1 MTPEE
6 IARRNAAR
14 TSAGELGEVVARA
27 KPTVYVD
34 SKGAASVGAQ
44 PTGTA
49 MTVRKPSQALV
60 TKPSQALA
68 TTTQPIPSE
77 VRSTAKPMP
86 GRPGPTITVDSK
98 GVASTLEQRTGQVA
112 AQRMATD
119 RAARISAMQSGGID
133 ALNQTIAQQTGTNPA
148 TGRTVGAAPASAPAA
163 APAAPATPA
172 ASGQA
177 DVSRAFRAGQATGRA
192 VSATRNALPQSNSGK
207 ALGISAALTP
217 IIGGAQQDSTERYA
231 YRFGVDEPTGDGSFG
246 DIAKFVALRAG
257 GAATDLASFGVG
269 LADLPIRAWNWG
281 NENFGSGQNTVRP
294 FSELLFRDAARDSG
308 FKEYGTD
315 SEAAKS
321 ELAKERA
328 AGQAPFQGYMEGFA
342 GTDAGKAMDAG
353 ASKLADVIGTG
364 EQPTTAQQQPAQQPV
379 AQQPAAQQQPAGQ
392 DPNKVLGTFN
402 GRQITESQA
411 RELAGRNVVATPQPA
426 AGEPRA
432 AVHASRGDD
441 GQRQLL
447 AMLNQARGDRQGVQE
462 GANAR
467 LKDLYSKFNDLMA
480 RGKRRSAAVVGDL
493 IGRELGVI
501 QGTAQSQMIDPRRP
515 GVNPADDQRTQA
527 LTEGVQLD
535 NRAKRLAQQS
545 LEAYLADPTSE
556 AGQQA
561 LARYQAIAGGG
572 KQQNQEY
579 VYERLLTPE
588 GGESIVAIN
597 KANPG
602 DARVVQP
609 QQTPQQLIAEA
620 QAAIAAGAP
629 RDAVIAELKA
639 KGINL

>member
-27 KPTVYVD
+27 KPAVYVD
-34 SKGAASVGAQ
+34 SKGTASVGTQ

-49 MTVRKPSQALV
+49 MTVRKPSQALA
-60 TKPSQALA
+60 TKPGQALA
-68 TTTQPIPSE
+68 TTAQPIPSE
-77 VRSTAKPMP
+77 VRSTAKPVP

-112 AQRMATD
+112 AQRMAAE
-119 RAARISAMQSGGID
+119 RAARIAAMQSGGVG
-133 ALNQTIAQQTGTNPA
+133 ALNETIARQTGTNPA
-148 TGRTVGAAPASAPAA
+148 TGRAVPPAGAAPAA
-163 APAAPATPA
+163 APVKPAAAPPA
-172 ASGQA
+172 AAKPAAPGQPR
-177 DVSRAFRAGQATGRA
+177 VG
-192 VSATRNALPQSNSGK
+192 SATSAGVVAPVAMFSAAQSGMTPTEQYYERLMIDPKSRPFGAGARDLVSD
-207 ALGISAALTP
+207 ALGIGEEGRQKFENAAEFGRDVTART
-217 IIGGAQQDSTERYA
+217 IGGLSDLGANILDMGTAVWNTGSALVGAEQIPTFNEMLRSNETERP
-231 YRFGVDEPTGDGSFG
+231 RGSTP
-246 DIAKFVALRAG
+246 L
-257 GAATDLASFGVG
+257 
-269 LADLPIRAWNWG
+269 
-281 NENFGSGQNTVRP
+281 GQMI
-294 FSELLFRDAARDSG
+294 DS
-308 FKEYGTD
+308 
-315 SEAAKS
+315 
-321 ELAKERA
+321 A
-328 AGQAPFQGYMEGFA
+328 AGQAA
-342 GTDAGKAMDAG
+342 GMVDRVGPQDPPARSAPDP
-353 ASKLADVIGTG
+353 G
-364 EQPTTAQQQPAQQPV
+364 EQ
-379 AQQPAAQQQPAGQ
+379 AAGQPAG
-392 DPNKVLGTFN
+392 DRVLGTFN
-402 GRQITESQA
+402 GQQITESQA

-432 AVHASRGDD
+432 AVPASRGDD
-441 GQRQLL
+441 GQGQLL

-467 LKDLYSKFNDLMA
+467 LKDLYSRFNDLMS

-501 QGTAQSQMIDPRRP
+501 QGTAQGQMIDPRRP
-515 GVNPADDQRTQA
+515 GQNPADDQRTQA

-561 LARYQAIAGGG
+561 LARYQSIAGG
-572 KQQNQEY
+572 KQNQEY
-579 VYERLLTPE
+579 VYERLMTPE

-639 KGINL
+639 RGINL

>member
-27 KPTVYVD
+27 KPPVYVN
-34 SKGAASVGAQ
+34 SSGVGAVGAQ

-49 MTVRKPSQALV
+49 MVPWQPT
-60 TKPSQALA
+60 QALA
-68 TTTQPIPSE
+68 TIPPKPGTAMATTKPQAAPTE
-77 VRSTAKPMP
+77 VRSTARPV
-86 GRPGPTITVDSK
+86 PGPSR
-98 GVASTLEQRTGQVA
+98 ASVTTDHIVG
-112 AQRMATD
+112 QRMAAE
-119 RAARISAMQSGGID
+119 RAARIAAMQSGGID
-133 ALNQTIAQQTGTNPA
+133 KLNQTIAQQTGTNPA
-148 TGRTVGAAPASAPAA
+148 TGRAVPPAGAAPAA
-163 APAAPATPA
+163 APAKPA
-172 ASGQA
+172 AAPPAAAKPAAPGQPR
-177 DVSRAFRAGQATGRA
+177 VGSSTSAGVVAPVA
-192 VSATRNALPQSNSGK
+192 MF
-207 ALGISAALTP
+207 SAAQSGMTP
-217 IIGGAQQDSTERYA
+217 TEQYYERLMMDPNKVDRSGVTGLLKDTAVRGVGVLSDLGANILDMGTSVWNTGSALVGAEQIPTFNEMLRSKETERP
-231 YRFGVDEPTGDGSFG
+231 RGSTP
-246 DIAKFVALRAG
+246 L
-257 GAATDLASFGVG
+257 
-269 LADLPIRAWNWG
+269 
-281 NENFGSGQNTVRP
+281 GQMI
-294 FSELLFRDAARDSG
+294 DS
-308 FKEYGTD
+308 
-315 SEAAKS
+315 A
-321 ELAKERA
+321 
-328 AGQAPFQGYMEGFA
+328 
-342 GTDAGKAMDAG
+342 AGKAAG
-353 ASKLADVIGTG
+353 MVDNIGPQDPPARSTPG
-364 EQPTTAQQQPAQQPV
+364 EQEAG
-379 AQQPAAQQQPAGQ
+379 QPAG
-392 DPNKVLGTFN
+392 DRVLGTFN
-402 GRQITESQA
+402 GQQITESQA

-426 AGEPRA
+426 TGEPRA
-432 AVHASRGDD
+432 AMPASRGDD
-441 GQRQLL
+441 GQGQLL
-447 AMLNQARGDRQGVQE
+447 AMLRQARGDRQGVQE
-462 GANAR
+462 GASAR

-501 QGTAQSQMIDPRRP
+501 QGTAQGQMIDPRRP

-609 QQTPQQLIAEA
+609 QQGQGP
-620 QAAIAAGAP
+620 
-629 RDAVIAELKA
+629 AVGTETKQDG
-639 KGINL
+639 KNYVWNGSQWVEKK